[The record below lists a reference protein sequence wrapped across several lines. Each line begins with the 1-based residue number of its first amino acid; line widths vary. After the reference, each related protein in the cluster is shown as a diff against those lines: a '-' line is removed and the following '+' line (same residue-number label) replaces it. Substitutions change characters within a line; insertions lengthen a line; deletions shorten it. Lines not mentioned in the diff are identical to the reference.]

1 MLRLAREHI
10 AGGAH
15 GGGQTDLFDWSDRE
29 AVVIKGHPEA
39 DAKGKRTI
47 LLSPNEAN
55 RLKALRRAGESYSD
69 VILRLGG
76 EDA

>member
-1 MLRLAREHI
+1 MPLGRV
-10 AGGAH
+10 
-15 GGGQTDLFDWSDRE
+15 
-29 AVVIKGHPEA
+29 AVDPEA

-69 VILRLGG
+69 VILRLAAEGG
-76 EDA
+76 